1 MAILLET
8 KNLSKEYHNVK
19 AVDSFS
25 ISMEEGHIY
34 GIIGP
39 NGAGKT
45 TFFKM
50 LAGLAQPTAGE
61 ITVSGNRTIEEY
73 RQKMSFMIEAP
84 YLYHGMTAM
93 ENMKIIGGIKGETD
107 EKKLQEILEL
117 LNIGNTGK
125 KKVGQFSLGMKQRL
139 GIAGALITEPEVLVL
154 DEPMNGVAPEGIAEL
169 RHILKKL
176 CEEKHI
182 TMLISSHI
190 LGELSQLSTDFIFI
204 KEGRI
209 LDQFRKE
216 DLLNKENGYV
226 QIGTTENDRLFPYL
240 QKISEENAIENKG
253 NFYRIKL
260 PDADVA
266 LLSGEITGQG
276 FTITRLLKENIELE
290 EYYLERMVQ
299 R

>member
-125 KKVGQFSLGMKQRL
+125 KKVGQF
-139 GIAGALITEPEVLVL
+139 
-154 DEPMNGVAPEGIAEL
+154 
-169 RHILKKL
+169 
-176 CEEKHI
+176 
-182 TMLISSHI
+182 
-190 LGELSQLSTDFIFI
+190 
-204 KEGRI
+204 
-209 LDQFRKE
+209 
-216 DLLNKENGYV
+216 
-226 QIGTTENDRLFPYL
+226 
-240 QKISEENAIENKG
+240 
-253 NFYRIKL
+253 
-260 PDADVA
+260 
-266 LLSGEITGQG
+266 
-276 FTITRLLKENIELE
+276 
-290 EYYLERMVQ
+290 
-299 R
+299 